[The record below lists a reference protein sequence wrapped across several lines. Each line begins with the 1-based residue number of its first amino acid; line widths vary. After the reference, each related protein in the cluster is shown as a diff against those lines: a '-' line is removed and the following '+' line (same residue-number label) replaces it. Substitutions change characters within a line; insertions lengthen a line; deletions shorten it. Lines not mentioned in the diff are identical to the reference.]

1 MALLTETIQ
10 EMVFHDCSPSLHPLI
25 RRSNGFSGLCKDIL
39 EMLKKAP
46 SGGHSSSSQKTGSE
60 ALEEPQE
67 LVELGEQALDLE
79 ELEDSMQQKWPNRDE
94 RSAAYQK
101 LVQSGVRSPQALL
114 TALQD
119 RSSGKCRLNQIL
131 EEGGCKA
138 LKGDAVTSLAEQLE
152 VRARQ
157 RIEVSMEGPQPVL
170 ITAPHNIYLRR
181 DGQPPHV
188 MEEYTTLIAQR
199 LARQLR
205 GTCLSW
211 SRAEQKRSE
220 LHWCLARVQC
230 GEAGDFSSFL
240 SSNRDPNYLH
250 TEEVVQNPWF
260 RQMARLADQWRHTKE
275 GGIRPT
281 LHIDVH
287 GCRDPPA
294 TPSHLTVGLAAM
306 NQEVT
311 MGRSP
316 LSPARLESFAQALQ
330 AELNTVLGNIDL
342 KPRALLVRV
351 LLQSGVERL
360 SGAWPAEE
368 QRLTQSQQ
376 AMAFAGFTHSC
387 QLELSKAL
395 RKALSR
401 DEAGTARLGRAVTK
415 AWAICC
421 RSDSLPVLRSPSVS
435 AAGAKTK
442 DDMQTGEE
450 KEFSE
455 PGGNQRPGSGTRKR
469 RERRTCPPLRRNA

>member
-10 EMVFHDCSPSLHPLI
+10 EMVFRDCSPSLHPLI
-25 RRSNGFSGLCKDIL
+25 RRSNGMSGLCKDIL

-46 SGGHSSSSQKTGSE
+46 SGGSSSSSQKTGI
-60 ALEEPQE
+60 EPLDEPAE
-67 LVELGEQALDLE
+67 LVDLGEQAVDLE
-79 ELEDSMQQKWPNRDE
+79 ELEDSMQKWPNRDE
-94 RSAAYQK
+94 RRAAYQR
-101 LVQSGVRSPQALL
+101 LVQYGVRSPQALL
-114 TALQD
+114 TVLQD

-131 EEGGCKA
+131 EDGGCKA
-138 LKGDAVTSLAEQLE
+138 LKADAAASLAEQLE

-205 GTCLSW
+205 GACLSW
-211 SRAEQKRSE
+211 SRAEQRRSE
-220 LHWCLARVQC
+220 LHWCFAKVC
-230 GEAGDFSSFL
+230 AEGDFSNFL
-240 SSNRDPNYLH
+240 SANRDPNYLH
-250 TEEVVQNPWF
+250 TEEVAQNPWF

-275 GGIRPT
+275 GGLRPT

-306 NQEVT
+306 NHEVA

-316 LSPARLESFAQALQ
+316 LSQARLESFAQTLQ
-330 AELNTVLGNIDL
+330 VELNSVLQNMDL

-351 LLQSGVERL
+351 LQSGVERL

-421 RSDSLPVLRSPSVS
+421 RSDSLPVLRSPSAN
-435 AAGAKTK
+435 AAGARTK
-442 DDMQTGEE
+442 DDVGED
-450 KEFSE
+450 KESSE
-455 PGGNQRPGSGTRKR
+455 PTGARPGSGTRKR
-469 RERRTCPPLRRNA
+469 RGRRNCPPRRKA